1 MDRGAPRATV
11 PGVAKEL
18 DMTKQINHWKNI
30 PPTCFFMGF
39 HFYDLRGFKVQPRAK
54 EKIPANAEKDIS
66 VSFLTF

>member
-1 MDRGAPRATV
+1 
-11 PGVAKEL
+11 
-18 DMTKQINHWKNI
+18 
-30 PPTCFFMGF
+30 MGF